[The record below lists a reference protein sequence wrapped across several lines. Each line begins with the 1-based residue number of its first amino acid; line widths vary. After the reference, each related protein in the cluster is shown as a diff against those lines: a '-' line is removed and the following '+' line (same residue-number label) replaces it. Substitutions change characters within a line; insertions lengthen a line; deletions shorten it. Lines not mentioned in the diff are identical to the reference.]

1 MSNKHLRFFLSSILA
16 FVLGIL
22 LTCLTYIGDLYFRG
36 LNSSVLVSAITK
48 TNYSVE
54 LIDAMY
60 AECESVTLP
69 IGLPIEVVHGIF
81 DLEDVKRD
89 VSASVKASVEE
100 KEFNADT
107 TLIRE
112 KLLDN
117 INAYLQEENL
127 QLSDEQNE
135 YLEEYLLLIE
145 DIYNDNIEMVIISR
159 AMPYWNSFLDVAL
172 VAFIGI
178 IILSIIIIVA
188 IVKMHSWR
196 HRALRYITYSTISTF
211 LMSVILP
218 IVLYVSHFYEKL
230 SISPKYFYM
239 AMIYMIDE
247 FLIFSIRM
255 GCFWALISAILIGAI
270 YVCKKNGYKR
280 SCKGKGKVR
289 R

>member
-1 MSNKHLRFFLSSILA
+1 MNNKHLRFLLSSVLA
-16 FVLGIL
+16 LVLGIL

-36 LNSSVLVSAITK
+36 LNSSVLISAIMK

-54 LIDAMY
+54 LMEAMY
-60 AECESVTLP
+60 VECESITLP
-69 IGLPIEVVHGIF
+69 IGLPIEVVHNIF

-100 KEFNADT
+100 NEFNPDT

-117 INAYLQEENL
+117 IDVYLEEENL

-135 YLEEYLLLIE
+135 YLEEYLTLIE
-145 DIYNDNIEMVIISR
+145 DEYKDNIEMVVITR

-172 VAFIGI
+172 VAVIGI
-178 IILSIIIIVA
+178 IVLATIIIIA
-188 IVKMHSWR
+188 IVKMYSWR
-196 HRALRYITYSTISTF
+196 HRALRFITYSTLSAF

-218 IVLYVSHFYEKL
+218 VVIYVSHFYERL

-247 FLIFSIRM
+247 FLLFSIRF
-255 GCFWALISAILIGAI
+255 GCFWALVSAILLVSIHT
-270 YVCKKNGYKR
+270 CKKNGYKR
-280 SCKGKGKVR
+280 SSKGKGKVR